1 MDVQSFLREEN
12 EEVAR
17 LSERVAH
24 AVWMVNTTGE
34 KKWQEAEVEAER
46 EYRRHFADRKRFER
60 IAELRE
66 KVPEGS
72 LERRQLDRLYQEALE
87 NQVPAE
93 LLDEMI
99 RLSSEL
105 SNIFN
110 TFRGTVDGRKVTENQ
125 VRNVLAESTDSE
137 EREKV
142 WRASKQ
148 IGREVEKGLIR
159 LVKLRNEA
167 ARRLGFENHHQMKF

>member
-1 MDVQSFLREEN
+1 MDVQRFLREEN
-12 EEVAR
+12 EAIAR
-17 LSERVAH
+17 LSEQVTH
-24 AVWMVNTTGE
+24 AAWMVNTTGE

-46 EYRRHFADRKRFER
+46 AYRRHFADRKRFEK

-66 KVPEGS
+66 KALEGS

-87 NQVPAE
+87 NQVPEE

-110 TFRGTVDGRKVTENQ
+110 TFRGTVDGRKVTENE
-125 VRNVLAESTDSE
+125 VRSVLATSTDSK

-142 WRASKQ
+142 WRGANRSAGKW
-148 IGREVEKGLIR
+148 
-159 LVKLRNEA
+159 
-167 ARRLGFENHHQMKF
+167 RRD